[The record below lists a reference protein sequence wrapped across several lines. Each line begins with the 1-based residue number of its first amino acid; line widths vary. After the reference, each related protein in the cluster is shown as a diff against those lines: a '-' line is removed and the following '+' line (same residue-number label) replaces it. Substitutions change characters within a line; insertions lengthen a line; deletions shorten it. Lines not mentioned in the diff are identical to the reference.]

1 MIGKRKFKIMLFPN
15 PERKVMAFEVKADT
29 IDIDPRGNAIFK
41 VDGRIVGIVSNPA
54 YQFVKEIVEVTVI
67 SK

>member
-1 MIGKRKFKIMLFPN
+1 MGKRKFQVMLFPN
-15 PERKVMAFEVKADT
+15 PERKVMTYTVQADT

-54 YQFVKEIVEVTVI
+54 YQVVKEVIEVNVI
-67 SK
+67 SKK